1 MQDELPVAAALGGQA
16 AVPSSV
22 PQHAAPVQELALLQT
37 GLLALSL
44 GKNLTFYLIMGSGG
58 AIQLLSLLKHT

>member
-22 PQHAAPVQELALLQT
+22 PQHAAPMQELALLQT

-44 GKNLTFYLIMGSGG
+44 GKKSY
-58 AIQLLSLLKHT
+58 LLSHHGQRRSHSAAVPP

>member
-1 MQDELPVAAALGGQA
+1 MQDEPPVAAALGGQA
-16 AVPSSV
+16 VVPSPV
-22 PQHAAPVQELALLQT
+22 PQHAAPVQELALLQP

-44 GKNLTFYLIMGSGG
+44 GENLTFYLVMGSSG